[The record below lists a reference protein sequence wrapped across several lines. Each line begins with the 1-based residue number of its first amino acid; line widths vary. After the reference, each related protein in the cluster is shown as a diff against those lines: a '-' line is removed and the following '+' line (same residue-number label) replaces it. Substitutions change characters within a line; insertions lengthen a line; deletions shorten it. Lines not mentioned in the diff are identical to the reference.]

1 MDVRLDLAG
10 KHKQS
15 ILSTLHSTLHHACF
29 GRFFGGLYLF
39 QLVEGPNIDGVLHT
53 FLDLTAIAARE
64 DFMISRQMRVS
75 KNDGRVYGKL
85 RAMSLIF
92 SMCTEKK
99 LRLGERLA
107 VGVQLTPERGNL

>member
-1 MDVRLDLAG
+1 MLMVYFTPF
-10 KHKQS
+10 
-15 ILSTLHSTLHHACF
+15 STSQQPC
-29 GRFFGGLYLF
+29 
-39 QLVEGPNIDGVLHT
+39 
-53 FLDLTAIAARE
+53 AARE
-64 DFMISRQMRVS
+64 DFIISRQMRVS

-85 RAMSLIF
+85 RVMSLIF